1 VANVFQKIG
10 KDTHKMKFSKVYFHY
25 FLKAVWKIHTKYEDA
40 KDPQFVFYI
49 ERASR
54 ACITHQQTYVA
65 CDAIQPQVV
74 YKWKWAALKILLFWP
89 KTKSREQRNG
99 KFPPM
104 SFITACY
111 CDQKLS
117 DRYCWNPSSVDKSR
131 NFSRAPFC
139 TASQNL
145 TSR

>member
-1 VANVFQKIG
+1 MFFK
-10 KDTHKMKFSKVYFHY
+10 KLEKK
-25 FLKAVWKIHTKYEDA
+25 HTKNDVIKGLLPLFFERNLKKIA
-40 KDPQFVFYI
+40 PNMRMPKNPQFVFFI

-74 YKWKWAALKILLFWP
+74 FEWKKGPIKILLFWP
-89 KTKSREQRNG
+89 KIESREQRNG
-99 KFPPM
+99 KFPPG
-104 SFITACY
+104 SFITTYY

-117 DRYCWNPSSVDKSR
+117 DRYCWNPSSADKSR

-145 TSR
+145 TSW